1 MINKDLAFIAV
12 SGDGDTA
19 SIGIGQ
25 FIHAINLDMVYII
38 ENNGVYG
45 LTKGQY
51 SATVEKGSKKKKGTA
66 NEQAPIDLC
75 AMAVNLG
82 AHS

>member
-25 FIHAINLDMVYII
+25 FIHAIRGISIWYTSLRTM
-38 ENNGVYG
+38 
-45 LTKGQY
+45 
-51 SATVEKGSKKKKGTA
+51 GSMG
-66 NEQAPIDLC
+66 
-75 AMAVNLG
+75 
-82 AHS
+82 